1 MLGVFLPCPVSCGH
15 TPSFGMLVM
24 MTFRTF
30 VEVRSVNTPNG
41 LKLLAEISE
50 AAGVEMRHADPHN
63 AL

>member
-1 MLGVFLPCPVSCGH
+1 
-15 TPSFGMLVM
+15 M
-24 MTFRTF
+24 MTFRTL
-30 VEVRSVNTPNG
+30 VEVRSVNIPNG